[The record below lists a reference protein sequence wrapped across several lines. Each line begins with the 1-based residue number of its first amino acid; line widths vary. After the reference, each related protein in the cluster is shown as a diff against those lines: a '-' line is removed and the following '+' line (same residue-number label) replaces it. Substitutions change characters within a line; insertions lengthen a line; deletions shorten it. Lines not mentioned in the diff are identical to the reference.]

1 MKLIFLILFL
11 ISNSFAIAID
21 KSWYEDT
28 NENLTK
34 IYDEQT
40 NRISLIKN
48 NAVNEEKEQI
58 DYQLL
63 LLKKLQTLI
72 KQDDTFAFPE
82 TIEIN
87 SIDSYIKKVKEYIKI
102 DLEYNNKQ
110 NEFNDTSK
118 KIEVLIEQISKYTD
132 KNEVQAVNAQLL
144 FAFYTLKNKNNK
156 IAIDAYAEYQKRF
169 KKRLLESI
177 DSLKIETNEELTTE
191 IQKIQ
196 SNYEQTIKDQK
207 KMLLALDKAIISE
220 NTSKIESLNNNIE
233 ELKSD
238 KNKIVETLIYLKIE
252 ELLPYLKNK
261 KSQYFDLSKNLQ
273 TFNIDNGSN
282 YDSLVELFKYLSRER
297 IGVAKSTF
305 ADTKESFLDI
315 LKYGWTEINNPII
328 PIGDGVSILA
338 VIKFFLIFIFG
349 FTIAIF
355 YKRKISNAAGY
366 LKNSSPATKTML
378 ANLGYYFL
386 VILTFVFALNSVGID
401 LSSLTILVG
410 ALSVGIGFG
419 LQNIVSNFISGIIL
433 IFEKSIQVGN
443 IIEISDQFRGRV
455 TQINMRSS
463 VINTFDNIDIIIP
476 NSTLMQNNVINLTFS
491 DDIRRLHVPFG
502 VAYGTSSDLV
512 IDVILQALS
521 ESDLIYIKEDD
532 NRSPKVW
539 MTGMG
544 ASSVDFKLLVWI
556 NANTTKAGV
565 DSSNMSDF
573 LIFIY
578 KTLQKNNIEIPFP
591 QLDLN
596 IKKPLAEIL

>member
-11 ISNSFAIAID
+11 ISSSFAISID
-21 KSWYEDT
+21 KSWFDNT
-28 NENLTK
+28 NENLEKLYT
-34 IYDEQT
+34 EQSKKAAL
-40 NRISLIKN
+40 NKN
-48 NAVNEEKEQI
+48 DLSPEAKEQI

-63 LLKKLQTLI
+63 LLKKLLNII
-72 KQDDTFAFPE
+72 KQDNTFLLKDVVE
-82 TIEIN
+82 
-87 SIDSYIKKVKEYIKI
+87 IDSIENYIKRIKDYLKTDIDYSAKKNEY
-102 DLEYNNKQ
+102 E
-110 NEFNDTSK
+110 DTIK
-118 KIEVLIEQISKYTD
+118 KIETLEEQLSKLTD
-132 KNEVQAVNAQLL
+132 KNEIQSINSQLL
-144 FAFYTLKNKNNK
+144 YAFYTLKNRQNK
-156 IAIDAYAEYQKRF
+156 IIVEEYVRYLKDF
-169 KKRLLESI
+169 KKKLL
-177 DSLKIETNEELTTE
+177 DSLNTLKIVPDETITNRISKVENSYTQ
-191 IQKIQ
+191 I
-196 SNYEQTIKDQK
+196 IKDEK
-207 KMLLALDKAIISE
+207 KLLLALDKANISE
-220 NTSKIESLNNNIE
+220 NEGKINSLNNEINLLKVEKIKIIE
-233 ELKSD
+233 
-238 KNKIVETLIYLKIE
+238 NFVYLKIE
-252 ELLPYLKNK
+252 ELLPLLHNK
-261 KSQYFDLSKNLQ
+261 KTQYFDLAKNLQ
-273 TFNIDNGSN
+273 IFVQESEVK
-282 YDSLVELFKYLSRER
+282 YDSLIELLKYLSREHL
-297 IGVAKSTF
+297 GVTKTTF

-315 LKYGWTEINNPII
+315 FKYGWSEINRPII

-355 YKRKISNAAGY
+355 YKRKISNASGY

-386 VILTFVFALNSVGID
+386 VMLTFVFALNSVGID

-491 DDIRRLHVPFG
+491 DDVRRLHIPFG
-502 VAYGTSSDLV
+502 VAYGTDSDLV
-512 IDVILQALS
+512 NQVILDSLKETS
-521 ESDLIYIKEDD
+521 LVYINDD
-532 NRSPKVW
+532 SSREPKIW

-544 ASSVDFKLLVWI
+544 ASSVDFKLLVWV
-556 NANTTKAGV
+556 NANTNKSGV
-565 DSSNMSDF
+565 DSSNISDF

-591 QLDLN
+591 QMDVH
-596 IKKPLAEIL
+596 IKKDSI

>member
-11 ISNSFAIAID
+11 ISSSFAISID
-21 KSWYEDT
+21 KSWFDNT
-28 NENLTK
+28 NENLEKLYT
-34 IYDEQT
+34 EQSKKAAL
-40 NRISLIKN
+40 NKN
-48 NAVNEEKEQI
+48 DLSPEAKEQI

-63 LLKKLQTLI
+63 LLKKLLNII
-72 KQDDTFAFPE
+72 KQDNTFLLKDVVE
-82 TIEIN
+82 
-87 SIDSYIKKVKEYIKI
+87 IDSIENYIKRIKDYLKTDIDYSAKKSEY
-102 DLEYNNKQ
+102 E
-110 NEFNDTSK
+110 DTIK
-118 KIEVLIEQISKYTD
+118 KIETLEEQLSKLTD
-132 KNEVQAVNAQLL
+132 KNEIQSINSQLL
-144 FAFYTLKNKNNK
+144 YAFYTLKNRQNK
-156 IAIDAYAEYQKRF
+156 IIVEEYVRYLKDF
-169 KKRLLESI
+169 KKKLL
-177 DSLKIETNEELTTE
+177 DSLNTLKIVPDETITNRISKVENSYTQ
-191 IQKIQ
+191 I
-196 SNYEQTIKDQK
+196 IKDEK
-207 KMLLALDKAIISE
+207 KLLLALDKANISE
-220 NTSKIESLNNNIE
+220 NEGKINSLNNEINLLKVEKIKIIE
-233 ELKSD
+233 
-238 KNKIVETLIYLKIE
+238 NFVYLKIE
-252 ELLPYLKNK
+252 ELLPLLHNK
-261 KSQYFDLSKNLQ
+261 KTQYFDLAKNLQ
-273 TFNIDNGSN
+273 IFVQESEVK
-282 YDSLVELFKYLSRER
+282 YDSLIELLKYLSREHL
-297 IGVAKSTF
+297 GVTKTTF

-315 LKYGWTEINNPII
+315 FKYGWSEINRPII

-355 YKRKISNAAGY
+355 YKRKISNASGY

-386 VILTFVFALNSVGID
+386 VMLTFVFALNSVGID

-491 DDIRRLHVPFG
+491 DDVRRLHIPFG
-502 VAYGTSSDLV
+502 VAYGTDSDLV
-512 IDVILQALS
+512 NQVILDALKETS
-521 ESDLIYIKEDD
+521 LVYINDD
-532 NRSPKVW
+532 SSREPKIW

-544 ASSVDFKLLVWI
+544 ASSVDFKLLVWV
-556 NANTTKAGV
+556 NANTNKSGV
-565 DSSNMSDF
+565 DSSNISDF

-591 QLDLN
+591 QMDVH
-596 IKKPLAEIL
+596 IKKDSI

>member
-11 ISNSFAIAID
+11 ITNSFSIAID
-21 KSWYEDT
+21 KGWYEDT

-34 IYDEQT
+34 IYDEQAK
-40 NRISLIKN
+40 RISLIKN

-72 KQDDTFAFPE
+72 KQDNTIAFPE
-82 TIEIN
+82 TIEID
-87 SIDSYIKKVKEYIKI
+87 SIDSYIIKVKEYIKI
-102 DLEYNNKQ
+102 DLEYTNKQ

-118 KIEVLIEQISKYTD
+118 KIEVLIEQINKYTD
-132 KNEVQAVNAQLL
+132 KNEVQAINAQLL
-144 FAFYTLKNKNNK
+144 FAFYTLKNKSNK
-156 IAIDAYAEYQKRF
+156 TAIDAYAEYQKRF

-177 DSLKIETNEELTTE
+177 DSLKIEPNEELIAK
-191 IQKIQ
+191 IQKVQ
-196 SNYEQTIKDQK
+196 NNYEQIIKDEK
-207 KMLLALDKAIISE
+207 KILLALDKAIISE

-233 ELKSD
+233 ELKNEKS
-238 KNKIVETLIYLKIE
+238 KIVENLIYLKIE
-252 ELLPYLKNK
+252 ELLPPLKNK

-273 TFNIDNGSN
+273 TFNTENGSN
-282 YDSLVELFKYLSRER
+282 YDSLIELFKYLSRER
-297 IGVAKSTF
+297 IGVAKTTF

-315 LKYGWTEINNPII
+315 LRYGWTEINNPII

-349 FTIAIF
+349 FTVAIF
-355 YKRKISNAAGY
+355 YKRKISNASGY

-443 IIEISDQFRGRV
+443 IIEIGTGLRGKV
-455 TQINMRSS
+455 DQINMRSS
-463 VINTFDNIDIIIP
+463 VITTFDNIDIIIP
-476 NSTLMQNNVINLTFS
+476 NATLIQGNVINLTFS
-491 DDIRRLHVPFG
+491 DDVRRLHVPFG
-502 VAYGTSSDLV
+502 IAYGSNIENV
-512 IDVILQALS
+512 IKIILDSLEKS
-521 ESDLIYIKEDD
+521 NLIYIKTNLEK
-532 NRSPKVW
+532 SPKVR
-539 MTGMG
+539 MTLMG
-544 ASSVDFKLLVWI
+544 ASSIDFELLVWI
-556 NANTTKAGV
+556 SENPNEDGIG
-565 DSSNMSDF
+565 SSSMSDF

-578 KTLQKNNIEIPFP
+578 NTLQENSIEMPFP
-591 QLDLN
+591 QMDVHFRRK
-596 IKKPLAEIL
+596 I

>member
-1 MKLIFLILFL
+1 MKLIFL

-40 NRISLIKN
+40 NRISLIRN

-207 KMLLALDKAIISE
+207 KILLALDKAIISE

-238 KNKIVETLIYLKIE
+238 KNKIVETLIYLKVE

-315 LKYGWTEINNPII
+315 LKYGWTEINNPLI

-512 IDVILQALS
+512 IEVILDAL
-521 ESDLIYIKEDD
+521 EKSDLIYIKEDD

>member
-1 MKLIFLILFL
+1 MKLIFLILIL

-207 KMLLALDKAIISE
+207 KILLALDKAIISE

-238 KNKIVETLIYLKIE
+238 KNKIVETLIYLKVE

>member
-11 ISNSFAIAID
+11 ITNSFSIAID
-21 KSWYEDT
+21 KGWYEDT

-34 IYDEQT
+34 IYDEQAK
-40 NRISLIKN
+40 RISLIKN

-72 KQDDTFAFPE
+72 KQDNTIAFPE
-82 TIEIN
+82 TIEID

-102 DLEYNNKQ
+102 DLEYTNKQ

-118 KIEVLIEQISKYTD
+118 KIEVLVEQINKYTD
-132 KNEVQAVNAQLL
+132 KNEVQAINAQLL
-144 FAFYTLKNKNNK
+144 FAFYTLKNKSNK
-156 IAIDAYAEYQKRF
+156 TAIDAYAEYQKRF

-177 DSLKIETNEELTTE
+177 DSLKIEPNEELIAK
-191 IQKIQ
+191 IQKVQ
-196 SNYEQTIKDQK
+196 NNYEQIIKDEK
-207 KMLLALDKAIISE
+207 KILLALDKAIISE

-233 ELKSD
+233 ELKNEKS
-238 KNKIVETLIYLKIE
+238 KIVENLIYLKIE
-252 ELLPYLKNK
+252 ELLPPLKNK

-273 TFNIDNGSN
+273 TFNTENGSN
-282 YDSLVELFKYLSRER
+282 YDSLIELFKYLSRER
-297 IGVAKSTF
+297 IGVAKTTF

-315 LKYGWTEINNPII
+315 LRYGWTEINNPII

-349 FTIAIF
+349 FTVAIF
-355 YKRKISNAAGY
+355 YKRKISNASGY

-463 VINTFDNIDIIIP
+463 VINTFDNIDIIIT

-512 IDVILQALS
+512 IEVILDALKK
-521 ESDLIYIKEDD
+521 SDLVYIQDDESKEA
-532 NRSPKVW
+532 KVW

-556 NANTTKAGV
+556 NANTNKMGV

-578 KTLQKNNIEIPFP
+578 KTLQNNNIEIPFP
-591 QLDLN
+591 QMD
-596 IKKPLAEIL
+596 IHVKKD